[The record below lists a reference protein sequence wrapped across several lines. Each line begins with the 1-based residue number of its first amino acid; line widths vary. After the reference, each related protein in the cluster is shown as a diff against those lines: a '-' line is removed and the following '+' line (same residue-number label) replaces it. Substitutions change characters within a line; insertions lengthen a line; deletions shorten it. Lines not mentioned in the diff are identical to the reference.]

1 MTFIYAI
8 RKYEKK
14 IYIILLSK
22 LFMKKWKI
30 DSLIAQHRATKTQ
43 LILVSKNIYTK
54 IFLGT
59 GCVGCAPYFKNFK
72 KCCSNI
78 AILTLLT
85 KKCDF

>member
-43 LILVSKNIYTK
+43 
-54 IFLGT
+54 
-59 GCVGCAPYFKNFK
+59 
-72 KCCSNI
+72 
-78 AILTLLT
+78 
-85 KKCDF
+85 